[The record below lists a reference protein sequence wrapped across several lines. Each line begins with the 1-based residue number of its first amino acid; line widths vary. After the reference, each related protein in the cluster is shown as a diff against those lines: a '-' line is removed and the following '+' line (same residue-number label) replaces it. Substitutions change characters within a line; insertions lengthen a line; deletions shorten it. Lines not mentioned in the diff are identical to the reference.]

1 MQESLPYCGP
11 VPHLKAV
18 NRPGLTESSP
28 PLPPVAKPATAP
40 PSAAAPVSPSAQKPQ
55 QPPKPAVLK
64 PQIPPKL
71 AAQRPRP
78 SPKPDMPKSPAPNAP
93 PVPPRST
100 SVVVP
105 EETEETDEEESDD
118 EEEAPIQL
126 IGRTVSIIRAP
137 SASCRTCPSAW
148 CRAAER
154 LSRQQKTDVHCSTT
168 PGEKSQFL
176 RTASSC
182 YVHGRDTDLSINEG
196 M

>member
-11 VPHLKAV
+11 VPHLKAA

-28 PLPPVAKPATAP
+28 PLPPVAKPATPP
-40 PSAAAPVSPSAQKPQ
+40 PSAAAPVSPTAQKPQ
-55 QPPKPAVLK
+55 QPPKPVVQK
-64 PQIPPKL
+64 PQNPPKP
-71 AAQRPRP
+71 AAQRPQP
-78 SPKPDMPKSPAPNAP
+78 PPKPDMPKSAAPNAP

-105 EETEETDEEESDD
+105 EEAEEEESND

-126 IGRTVSIIRAP
+126 IRRTVSIIRAP
-137 SASCRTCPSAW
+137 SASCRTCPSAL

-154 LSRQQKTDVHCSTT
+154 LSRQQKTEVHCSTN